1 MDKDWCL
8 KEDLTLEIMTKEEFL
23 KSKLFKIA
31 LPIFIIA
38 LIIALYRNGYAFGQ
52 WLHQVLN

>member
-1 MDKDWCL
+1 
-8 KEDLTLEIMTKEEFL
+8 MTKEEFL